1 MKKFGQICVGAV
13 VAAGSFVKR
22 NAKKALAFVGIGTVA
37 TAQQSMAVAQDW
49 SAIGTA
55 VTTEIAAV
63 APVAMGIAGAII
75 AIVVGWKVFKRIA
88 G

>member
-1 MKKFGQICVGAV
+1 MEKFNKWLVGGV
-13 VAAGSFVKR
+13 VA
-22 NAKKALAFVGIGTVA
+22 LAAMVVPSVQA
-37 TAQQSMAVAQDW
+37 AAQDW

-55 VTTEIAAV
+55 VTTEITAV

-88 G
+88 S